1 MTNTVI
7 SGIQH
12 RSEIIRNDISNNF
25 SIAFVLNTWEKC
37 NLEDNAQ
44 FIYKCIYGEE
54 EIELFKHV
62 EWNNIIK
69 KLENPN
75 PVYKSFFNKYLKRI
89 TNIFLEIK
97 LK

>member
-1 MTNTVI
+1 M
-7 SGIQH
+7 
-12 RSEIIRNDISNNF
+12 
-25 SIAFVLNTWEKC
+25 LNTWEKC
-37 NLEDNAQ
+37 NLEGNAQ

-54 EIELFKHV
+54 EIELFKHAK
-62 EWNNIIK
+62 WNNIIK

-89 TNIFLEIK
+89 TNIFLELK